1 MTTPSRSSLVSLLIP
16 YANSSLFDVREQ
28 NVCVEKDG
36 RRGTVHFESNLVKTG
51 NPVKT
56 GKASAAH
63 SFYPNAPY
71 GKVGDNS
78 SLPFGLQHCFVWLDL
93 SVSWLLYLTAL

>member
-28 NVCVEKDG
+28 NVCIEKDG

-56 GKASAAH
+56 GKDSRITGKSERS
-63 SFYPNAPY
+63 SFI
-71 GKVGDNS
+71 
-78 SLPFGLQHCFVWLDL
+78 L
-93 SVSWLLYLTAL
+93 SQCSIWKSGR